1 MCWKCTQLEHGY
13 KIGCTIITTKF
24 NRTRECIVKLLK
36 ETKMKTNI
44 ISITFLF
51 LLISI
56 VGLAQDQKVIP
67 TESAKTGFA
76 IHSVNFTAG
85 YYSPDMGYW
94 NDTYLPSKG
103 ITETFGGN
111 LAVGAN
117 ITFTLPAD
125 FRTRVG
131 ASIWTGEVKGTNGSS
146 VDGLKIGLTRFNL
159 GLLYAP
165 ESIILKGFQPYL
177 GIEGQEYLIKN
188 TYDINGASITQQGH
202 DISFAPV
209 LGLDR
214 SFGHLNCG
222 LEVKYNMGNYTQEEA
237 NEGTVEHK
245 VSVNGAEVSLSI
257 GYKF

>member
-1 MCWKCTQLEHGY
+1 
-13 KIGCTIITTKF
+13 
-24 NRTRECIVKLLK
+24 
-36 ETKMKTNI
+36 MKNNI

-51 LLISI
+51 LLMAT
-56 VGLAQDQKVIP
+56 VGLAQDQNEMP
-67 TESAKTGFA
+67 TESMKAGFA

-85 YYSPDMGYW
+85 YYSPGMDYW
-94 NDTYLPSKG
+94 NNTYLPSKG

-117 ITFTLPAD
+117 ITFLLPAN

-131 ASIWTGEVKGTNGSS
+131 ASIWSGEVNGTSGSS
-146 VDGLKIGLTRFNL
+146 VDGLKIGLTRFSL

-165 ESIILKGFQPYL
+165 ESIMLKGFQPYL
-177 GIEGQEYLIKN
+177 GIEGQENLIKN
-188 TYDINGASITQQGH
+188 TYDINGTSITQQGH

-214 SFGHLNCG
+214 SFGHFNCG
-222 LEVKYNMGNYTQEEA
+222 LEVKYNLGNYTQEEA
-237 NEGTVEHK
+237 NEGTLEHK
-245 VSVNGAEVSLSI
+245 VSINGAEVSLSI